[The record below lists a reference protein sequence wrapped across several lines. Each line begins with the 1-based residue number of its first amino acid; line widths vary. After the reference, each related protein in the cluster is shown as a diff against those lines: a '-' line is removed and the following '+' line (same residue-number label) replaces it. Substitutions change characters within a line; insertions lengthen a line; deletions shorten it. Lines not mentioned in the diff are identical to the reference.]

1 MQKGF
6 TLIELMIVIAIIGIL
21 ASIAI
26 PAFQNKNQPKPFRN
40 VPEATGNPY
49 KQSGSMSGSM
59 SGCKKT
65 GENSTSFIMEC
76 PDGSTHMFEK
86 K

>member
-21 ASIAI
+21 AAIAI
-26 PAFQNKNQPKPFRN
+26 PAFQNRDQPKPFRN
-40 VPEATGNPY
+40 VPVQESAGNPY
-49 KQSGSMSGSM
+49 KQSGSM

>member
-6 TLIELMIVIAIIGIL
+6 TLIELMIVITIIGIL
-21 ASIAI
+21 LAIAV
-26 PAFQNKNQPKPFRN
+26 PTFQNKNQPKPFRN
-40 VPEATGNPY
+40 VPAQESAGNPY
-49 KQSGSMSGSM
+49 KQSGSM

-76 PDGSTHMFEK
+76 PDGSTHMFDK

>member
-21 ASIAI
+21 AAIAS

-40 VPEATGNPY
+40 VPAQESTGNPY
-49 KQSGSMSGSM
+49 KQSGSM

-76 PDGSTHMFEK
+76 PDGSTHMFDK